1 MSSKYPKEARES
13 RLLTIWYSMRQR
25 CYGNKNSETYKKYGA
40 KGIRICD
47 EWKNDYMSFYNW
59 AMSNGYSDE
68 LTIDRIDYKGN
79 YEPSNCR
86 WATSKTQANNKSNV
100 RRYSFNGETHTIPE
114 WSEQTGIDSTVIW
127 ARLCTLGWSIERTL
141 TTPVRFIDKSRT
153 EADMEIINRSL
164 ITAAKEH
171 KCGCCDGVISVGEK
185 YSLLHISK
193 DYKIISIRLHLGCEN
208 TYVDSVKNYCGN
220 SIEKRWN
227 KMKSVSNKSQKGE
240 NV

>member
-1 MSSKYPKEARES
+1 MNSKYPKEAKES

-25 CYGNKNSETYKKYGA
+25 CYGNKNSESYKKYGA

-100 RRYSFNGETHTIPE
+100 RRYSFNGEAHTIPE
-114 WSEQTGIDSTVIW
+114 WSELTGIDSTVIW

-193 DYKIISIRLHLGCEN
+193 DYKIVSIRLHLGCEN
-208 TYVDSVKNYCGN
+208 AYVDGVKNYCGN

-227 KMKSVSNKSQKGE
+227 KMKSVSNKIQKGE
-240 NV
+240 EA

>member
-25 CYGNKNSETYKKYGA
+25 CYGNKTSESYKKYGA

-59 AMSNGYSDE
+59 AMSNGYSEE

-100 RRYSFNGETHTIPE
+100 RRYSFNGEAHTIPE
-114 WSEQTGIDSTVIW
+114 WSELTGIDSTVIW
-127 ARLCTLGWSIERTL
+127 ARLCALGWSIERTL
-141 TTPVRFIDKSRT
+141 TTPVRFIDK
-153 EADMEIINRSL
+153 
-164 ITAAKEH
+164 
-171 KCGCCDGVISVGEK
+171 
-185 YSLLHISK
+185 
-193 DYKIISIRLHLGCEN
+193 
-208 TYVDSVKNYCGN
+208 
-220 SIEKRWN
+220 
-227 KMKSVSNKSQKGE
+227 
-240 NV
+240 